1 MIETTSTK
9 ILYEKLSIAS
19 RQFKNAKSREERIA
33 LSNYIYCL
41 LDSIKI
47 VSNEEIDPI
56 LKDIYGNYKNITL
69 FNKKI
74 DGHLD
79 KVLRNFVISKDFHK
93 DFFEKMFRK
102 TTKRIKFLEED
113 EYSGITTLSEGDF
126 YNIFFEFMSKL
137 GLSKYFDKFVKDH
150 RIYNTN
156 VQFDINT
163 FGYTLFN
170 PISKDSDIFIEG
182 LEYDIFSMYILA
194 HEFGHVYDLNHFN
207 NNIADYN
214 KYVYESFNGEAISK
228 TFERLFI
235 DFLLDNN
242 ILVDEAKDQLFDM
255 INYNYEYI
263 VSSYIISLL
272 PDILLIDG
280 SYQDLSRTKIYKL
293 VERNFKEK
301 NSIRKFIN
309 KSCNF
314 DVSETFTYS
323 YGDIYSIFLKEM
335 VKNNDYKLDVLE
347 EIFEYRNSLFK
358 EEMLN
363 KFNITPDN
371 YVKLYEK
378 DIDILKKKTN

>member
-1 MIETTSTK
+1 MIENKSTK
-9 ILYEKLSIAS
+9 ILYDRLSLAN
-19 RQFKNAKSREERIA
+19 RQFKNAKNREERIA

-47 VSNEEIDPI
+47 VSNEDIDSL
-56 LKDIYGNYKNITL
+56 LKEVYCSYKNIAL

-74 DGHLD
+74 DGHYD
-79 KVLRNFVISKDFHK
+79 KVLRNFVMNKDFHK
-93 DFFEKMFRK
+93 NFFEKMFRK
-102 TTKRIKFLEED
+102 TTKRIKSLEED
-113 EYSGITTLSEGDF
+113 EYSGITPLSEEDYF
-126 YNIFFEFMSKL
+126 NIFFEFMNKI

-182 LEYDIFSMYILA
+182 LEYDIFSMYVLA

-207 NNIADYN
+207 GDMSDYN

-228 TFERLFI
+228 TFERLFV
-235 DFLLDNN
+235 DFLIENN
-242 ILVDEAKDQLFDM
+242 ILVPEAKDQLFDM

-272 PDILLIDG
+272 PDILLIDS

-293 VERNFKEK
+293 VERYFKEK

-309 KSCNF
+309 KSSNF
-314 DVSETFTYS
+314 ELSETFTYS
-323 YGDIYSIFLKEM
+323 YGDIYSMFLKDM
-335 VKNNDYKLDVLE
+335 IKNNNFKLDVLE
-347 EIFEYRNSLFK
+347 EMFCYRNSLFK
-358 EEMLN
+358 EEMLD
-363 KFNITPDN
+363 KLNITPEN

-378 DIDILKKKTN
+378 DIDILKK